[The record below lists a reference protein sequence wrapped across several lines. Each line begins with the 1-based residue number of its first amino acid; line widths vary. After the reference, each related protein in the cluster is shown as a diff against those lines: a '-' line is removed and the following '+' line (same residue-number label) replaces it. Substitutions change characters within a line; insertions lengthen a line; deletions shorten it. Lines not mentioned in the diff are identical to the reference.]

1 MNHFEPLEI
10 WKKLHWVF
18 TVYIQCIIICLF
30 RFEMNIEAS
39 NLDDA
44 VIELKTATEL
54 IIASAKAMEV
64 AGSLTKQ
71 QYEEQIRPM
80 MIPPHVKSDNFSGL
94 MLWDHAYLISILK
107 KMSLVFK
114 TLPASLQSQ
123 QEEFISAYKVLFTA
137 HQAICQKFVGDEG
150 SLRNCKFIA
159 VNILNKFEQNRLQL
173 ISPNQKLAVKCPF
186 HQDN

>member
-1 MNHFEPLEI
+1 M
-10 WKKLHWVF
+10 K
-18 TVYIQCIIICLF
+18 
-30 RFEMNIEAS
+30 IETG

-64 AGSLTKQ
+64 TGSLTKQ

-80 MIPPHVKSDNFSGL
+80 MIPPHLKSDNFSGI
-94 MLWDHAYLISILK
+94 MLWDRAYLISILK

-123 QEEFISAYKVLFTA
+123 HEEFISALMVLFTA
-137 HQAICQKFVGDEG
+137 HKAICQKFVGDDSG
-150 SLRNCKFIA
+150 SLRNSKFLA

-173 ISPNQKLAVKCPF
+173 ISPNHKLAVKCPF
-186 HQDN
+186 HEDN